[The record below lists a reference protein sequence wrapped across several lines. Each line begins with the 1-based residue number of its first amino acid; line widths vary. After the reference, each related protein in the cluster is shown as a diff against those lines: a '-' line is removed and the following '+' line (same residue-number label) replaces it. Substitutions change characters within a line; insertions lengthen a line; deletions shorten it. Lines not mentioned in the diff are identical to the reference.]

1 MLDVDP
7 PPWPQV
13 TVFNVGK
20 HSTLA
25 QFEKILKSNGI
36 EYKRAKKTP
45 SITHGVLTFEVK
57 YSYDGRRAV
66 TV

>member
-1 MLDVDP
+1 MLT

-25 QFEKILKSNGI
+25 QFEKILKSNGV

-45 SITHGVLTFEVK
+45 SITHGVLTFEV
-57 YSYDGRRAV
+57 
-66 TV
+66 